1 MTNLCEPF
9 LSVETFNCSADYQLK
24 ERAVTKANRNF
35 TVLCIQKGRGA
46 IVIDKVVYQLSD
58 GSLFCLPAA
67 TSNYFHPDSKVQGYT
82 ISFDEVFLNLL
93 NQDAS
98 EKNYASVFSHLS
110 DCKSIQL
117 DDDIFTY
124 LFQIFTKMDYE
135 FRHPGRSRFVLL
147 TLYLKLFLIYLERSV
162 CPVTSGTPTN
172 IHNKLTAD
180 FLSAVQKNFRKIKKV
195 TEYADKLSVS
205 SNHLN
210 EVVKKHTGYSA
221 HYHIQQRIILEAK
234 CKAVNSDVHMK
245 EIAYQLGFE
254 STSHF
259 SKYFRNVSGIN
270 FTVFKRNYALS
281 M

>member
-1 MTNLCEPF
+1 MTNFGEPF
-9 LSVETFNCSADYQLK
+9 FSVDTFDCSDDYELK
-24 ERAVTKANRNF
+24 ERSAKKAQRNF
-35 TVLCIQKGRGA
+35 VILCVQKGRGA
-46 IVIDKVVYQLSD
+46 IVIDKVAYPIGKD
-58 GSLFCLPAA
+58 TLFCLPATTA
-67 TSNYFHPDSKVQGYT
+67 YNFQQNSQVQGYT
-82 ISFDEVFLNLL
+82 ICFDEVFLNLL
-93 NQDAS
+93 NQDAR
-98 EKNYASVFSHLS
+98 EKNYVSVFSHLS
-110 DCKSIQL
+110 QSKNIHLESEVFISLNQL
-117 DDDIFTY
+117 FA
-124 LFQIFTKMDYE
+124 KMDYE
-135 FRHPGRSRFVLL
+135 FKNPGSFRFELL

-162 CPVTSGTPTN
+162 SPVTKGTPAS

-195 TEYADKLSVS
+195 TEYADTLSVS

-270 FTVFKRNYALS
+270 FTVFKRNNALR